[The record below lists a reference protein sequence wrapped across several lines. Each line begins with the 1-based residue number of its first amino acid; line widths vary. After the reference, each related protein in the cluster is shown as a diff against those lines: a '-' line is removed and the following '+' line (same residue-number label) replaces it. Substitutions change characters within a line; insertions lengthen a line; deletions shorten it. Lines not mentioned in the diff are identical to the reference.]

1 MDQPARAVVKWRHPV
16 QARAVAAVTLQAIAS
31 LVHGVQDRGR
41 QETGSTAVPT
51 MQPRPIPAQ
60 VAPATGLGAVRWAR
74 AATMSAV
81 TGIGHG
87 AATPAPQP
95 ASNPAGT
102 DSGTLTPNGRPG
114 S

>member
-1 MDQPARAVVKWRHPV
+1 MKWRHPAQV
-16 QARAVAAVTLQAIAS
+16 RAADAATLQVIAS
-31 LVHGVQDRGR
+31 LVHGVQDRGC
-41 QETGSTAVPT
+41 QETGSMTVPT
-51 MQPRPIPAQ
+51 MQPMPIPAQ
-60 VAPATGLGAVRWAR
+60 TAPANEPEAARLAR
-74 AATMSAV
+74 AAAMSAV

-102 DSGTLTPNGRPG
+102 DSGTPMPKGWPG